1 MLKRPHYFALALVV
15 VIVVVVLNL
24 PGRTAAQCK
33 LALGALFLPLIGL
46 ASSSHNLAD
55 NSFRQLLPRHELI
68 KQLEKLQRENQQFRL
83 REAQTAEL
91 WLENERLRE
100 ALQWQS
106 KSPWNLKL
114 ARVILRDPATWWRT
128 VHIDLGLRD
137 GVVTNMPVLATGG
150 LVGRVHQVSYSSSQ
164 VALVGDPHC
173 GVSALV
179 EDSRDHGVI
188 SASGANVLNSS
199 IVGLTYINRQALIK
213 PGQRVL
219 TSGMGGVFPKGILIG
234 HIVDTSSAGSGL
246 YTEARVK
253 LSANFNDLHEVWV
266 IFP

>member
-1 MLKRPHYFALALVV
+1 
-15 VIVVVVLNL
+15 
-24 PGRTAAQCK
+24 
-33 LALGALFLPLIGL
+33 
-46 ASSSHNLAD
+46 
-55 NSFRQLLPRHELI
+55 
-68 KQLEKLQRENQQFRL
+68 
-83 REAQTAEL
+83 
-91 WLENERLRE
+91 
-100 ALQWQS
+100 
-106 KSPWNLKL
+106 
-114 ARVILRDPATWWRT
+114 
-128 VHIDLGLRD
+128 
-137 GVVTNMPVLATGG
+137 VLATGG